1 MNQDELAILMHDE
14 ISQLLELI
22 DENTIEIQMND
33 KLLMEEDSE
42 RSKHEE
48 IMEHRGTDEINILN
62 DIDKIRRKKGSLLTE
77 KQFQCIAELLEKY
90 PDSHGVIKK
99 RLGLSNTTFYRIKKQ
114 IEGSAYLCQSRKRKL
129 RSEDLLSETQK
140 AYLARLLTP
149 PSIPL
154 TIPSI

>member
-14 ISQLLELI
+14 ISLLLELI

-33 KLLMEEDSE
+33 KLLIEEDSE

-62 DIDKIRRKKGSLLTE
+62 DIDKIKRKKGSWLTE

-99 RLGLSNTTFYRIKKQ
+99 RLGLSNATFYRIKKQ
-114 IEGSAYLCQSRKRKL
+114 IEGNAYLCQSRKRKL
-129 RSEDLLSETQK
+129 RSK
-140 AYLARLLTP
+140 IYLVKHRKH
-149 PSIPL
+149 I
-154 TIPSI
+154 